1 MKSDTK
7 INNQIRELISS
18 KKFDRSLKF
27 IEANKKKLN
36 ELDYWFYL
44 SVNLRYLERYK
55 EAILSLSNL
64 LKINSTYGRAYQE
77 YGHNYVKLNNKD
89 LALKAY
95 TSAVKYNPS
104 LQASWLG
111 ILSLDDASEDLI
123 KVADKNIIYLKNL
136 PPELKSVLSFIHEE
150 KIKKAD
156 DLCRYFLQNVPH
168 HIEGMKLLATICT
181 ELHVYDDA
189 EFLLESCLEF
199 EPDNIDTLIQYINIL
214 IKRQKYGPALEKAE
228 LLNKK
233 FPNDKNAQI
242 TYAATLQQTD
252 NQYEALNLYKEI
264 LNKYPSNYQILL
276 SCGHLYKNFGQI
288 DKSII
293 SYKKSYKINNFCG
306 DAYWSL
312 ANLKT
317 YTFDDNEIK
326 SLEDMVL
333 DEYVNDVEK
342 IYMHFALGKAYEDM
356 SEYKIS
362 FNHYKQGNDLKLPYT
377 KYKTNDFINEC
388 LNQKDICSEDL
399 FDIKKDWGHSSNEPI
414 FILGLPRVG
423 STLVEQILASH
434 SMVDATHELPN
445 ILATS
450 HKLNL
455 RRAQNKE
462 SRYPDILLSLS
473 SPQLKMIG
481 ENYIKDSEV
490 FRGDGVY
497 FIDKMP
503 NNFRHIG
510 LIKLILPNAKIIDI
524 RRNSM
529 SACFSCFKQLF
540 AEGQEFTYS
549 FERLGNY
556 YNNYIELM
564 DHWNKV
570 LPNQILSINY
580 EDLVNN
586 FEETVK
592 VILDYCKLPYEQA
605 CVEFYK
611 SKRSVKTPS
620 AQQVRQPIY
629 TSGLDYWKNYDSYL
643 DELKKHLRY

>member
-111 ILSLDDASEDLI
+111 ILSLDNASEDLI

-136 PPELKSVLSFIHEE
+136 PPELKSVLSFIHEG